1 MRSYEKK
8 TQATAKSYDQN
19 IRKVERSGGKI
30 RSSVVSGSDRHVY
43 DWADV
48 LRDLE
53 PLY

>member
-1 MRSYEKK
+1 MSNYEQK
-8 TQATAKSYDQN
+8 TQATAKYYDQKT
-19 IRKVERSGGKI
+19 RKVAQSGGKI
-30 RSSVVSGSDRHVY
+30 RSSVVAGRDRHEY